1 MNSQNIVKINITEH
15 YGKNIKNSVRDSF
28 KLNLKNHDTQ
38 QSDEIKNIQF
48 SIFSA
53 DEIIK
58 HSVALINESKLSGE
72 GSIYDS
78 RMGVIQ
84 NYNKCVTCKGTNKEC
99 PGHFGHIELTYPILH
114 PLFMNQI
121 LLYLN
126 LFCSNCNKLCCTEED
141 YNKTLLGKYKN
152 YTRTQKLSEFIQTTL
167 KKCSHC
173 NHKGYFYIHDEN
185 NIFNENGE
193 KITTRQIKSIFDNI
207 SIKEMK
213 MIGCSQ
219 KIHPSN
225 LILSVLPVLPLC
237 ARPFV
242 ETPNGICDD
251 DLTNKYVEIIK
262 INNKLKLKQ
271 DKIQNELKNS
281 KNIES
286 NINTP
291 ETNRESS
298 TESFNIEEQVQSE
311 VNTNSLEKKGKKNR
325 SYDTDKEFMES
336 LKHLEFHIK
345 TLMDNSKG
353 KARQI
358 NGRPIKCFRE
368 RLNGKNGLFRNNL
381 SGKRVD
387 FSARTVIGPDVT
399 LRANEIAI
407 PVCFSKKL
415 TFPERVCSFNFDYLD
430 NLIKE
435 NKVNYVIRDNGSK
448 IYDINIF
455 KKPKILFL
463 KKGFV
468 LQKGDIIIRN
478 NKKIDPEKFKQI
490 KGVDIQLE
498 NTDCIVRNGKLLKN
512 IKITDENIPL
522 NLNNDDRILRNG
534 SVLNPN
540 DDEFIFKE
548 TDMLIRYIDGKKEYL
563 PIVISPERHFQLK
576 DGDIVERHLKNGD
589 LVLFGRQPTLH
600 KGSMI
605 ARNVKI
611 INENTNVNNG
621 QPIKTIR
628 MNLAATKTYNADF
641 DGDEMNIYVPQS
653 YQTVCELE
661 HLSSTEALL
670 KSGQSSRLLLCI
682 CQDALLGGYL
692 ATRGEYKLERLCD
705 SDVNGKKVFHD
716 KVSIDIDVFNDCLMK
731 IQDWDMSYISNKF
744 EHIKKVLKWKN
755 IDGDFYNGHNLIS
768 MLFPDD
774 FEYTFAPNNV
784 KITNGVLISGFLN
797 KQNLSDSHASIVH
810 KLDKEYGAKVAVDFV
825 SYFQFLM
832 NHFLIERGFSIGL
845 QDCILNNSNSFS
857 NESKIKS
864 EMIKYFIEAQ
874 GIINTETDQIM
885 REQRINNCLNNATS
899 VGQKISKES
908 LDFDNSLN
916 CMVLSGS
923 KGSYVNIA
931 QITGIIGQQN
941 VDGKRIPKNFGNRT
955 LPHYFSNDENYL
967 KTNIDPPLE
976 NKLLEQLFE
985 SRGFVTTSYI
995 KGLNPKQL
1003 FFHAAGGR
1011 EGVIDTAIKTAKSG
1025 YIQRKLVKKME
1036 DLKISYSGYVTN
1048 AKDNIIQFNY
1058 GDNFDPSTSVKCSN
1072 GKTSFINLQ
1081 NICKKLNEK
1090 YEFQN
1095 TK

>member
-1 MNSQNIVKINITEH
+1 MS
-15 YGKNIKNSVRDSF
+15 
-28 KLNLKNHDTQ
+28 
-38 QSDEIKNIQF
+38 
-48 SIFSA
+48 
-53 DEIIK
+53 
-58 HSVALINESKLSGE
+58 
-72 GSIYDS
+72 
-78 RMGVIQ
+78 
-84 NYNKCVTCKGTNKEC
+84 
-99 PGHFGHIELTYPILH
+99 
-114 PLFMNQI
+114 QI

-126 LFCSNCNKLCCTEED
+126 LFCSNCNKLCFTEED
-141 YNKTLLGKYKN
+141 YNKTLLRKYKN
-152 YTRTQKLSEFIQTTL
+152 YTRTQKLTEYIQTTL

-185 NIFNENGE
+185 NIFNENE
-193 KITTRQIKSIFDNI
+193 DKITTKQIKSIFDNI

-271 DKIQNELKNS
+271 DKIINELKQT
-281 KNIES
+281 KITED
-286 NINTP
+286 INY
-291 ETNRESS
+291 
-298 TESFNIEEQVQSE
+298 
-311 VNTNSLEKKGKKNR
+311 
-325 SYDTDKEFMES
+325 SYDTDKEFMET
-336 LKHLEFHIK
+336 LKHLEFHVK

-407 PVCFSKKL
+407 PVSFSKKL

-435 NKVNYVIRDNGSK
+435 NKVNYVIRDNGTK

-455 KKPKILFL
+455 KKPKVLFL
-463 KKGFV
+463 KKGFI

-490 KGVDIQLE
+490 KGIDIQLE

-512 IKITDENIPL
+512 IKITDENVPL
-522 NLNNDDRILRNG
+522 NINIDDRILRNG

-540 DDEFIFKE
+540 DDDFIFKE
-548 TDMLIRYIDGKKEYL
+548 TDMLIRSIDEKKEYFQ
-563 PIVISPERHFQLK
+563 IVISPERHFQLK
-576 DGDIVERHLKNGD
+576 DGDIVERHLKDGD

-605 ARNVKI
+605 ARNIKI
-611 INENTNVNNG
+611 INENTNVNNA

-653 YQTVCELE
+653 YQTVCELQ

-682 CQDALLGGYL
+682 CQDALLAGYL
-692 ATRGEYKLERLCD
+692 ATRGEYKII
-705 SDVNGKKVFHD
+705 NGKKVFHD
-716 KVSIDIDVFNDCLMK
+716 KVSIDIDTFNDCLMK
-731 IQDWDMSYISNKF
+731 IPDWDMNYISNKF
-744 EHIKKVLKWKN
+744 QHIKRVLKWKN
-755 IDGDFYNGHNLIS
+755 VNEHDFYNGHTLIS
-768 MLFPDD
+768 MLFPND
-774 FEYTFAPNNV
+774 FEYTFSPNNV

-797 KQNLSDSHASIVH
+797 KQNLSDSHSSIVH

-825 SYFQFLM
+825 SYFQFLL
-832 NHFLIERGFSIGL
+832 NHFLVERGFSIGL
-845 QDCILNNSNSFS
+845 QDCILNNSNCLS

-874 GIINTETDQIM
+874 GIISTETDEIL

-955 LPHYFSNDENYL
+955 LPHYYSNDENYL
-967 KTNIDPPLE
+967 KTNIDSSLE

-1081 NICKKLNEK
+1081 NITKKLNEK

-1095 TK
+1095 NK

>member
-1 MNSQNIVKINITEH
+1 MNSLSIVKINIQEH
-15 YGKNIKNSVRDSF
+15 YGKKINNKSVEISGKNSDNVY

-48 SIFSA
+48 EIFSS
-53 DEIIK
+53 DEILK

-114 PLFMNQI
+114 PLFTNQI

-126 LFCSNCNKLCCTEED
+126 LFCSNCNKLCCNKEEYD
-141 YNKTLLGKYKN
+141 KTLLSKYKN
-152 YTRTQKLSEFIQTTL
+152 YTRTQKLSEYIKNTL
-167 KKCSHC
+167 KKCSYC
-173 NHKGYFYIHDEN
+173 GHKGYYYIHDEN
-185 NIFNENGE
+185 NIYNEKEE
-193 KITTRQIKSIFDNI
+193 KISTRQIKYIFDNI
-207 SIKEMK
+207 SNKDMK
-213 MIGCSQ
+213 MIGCCQ

-225 LILSVLPVLPLC
+225 LIISVLPVLPLC

-271 DKIQNELKNS
+271 DKINIELK
-281 KNIES
+281 
-286 NINTP
+286 
-291 ETNRESS
+291 
-298 TESFNIEEQVQSE
+298 Q
-311 VNTNSLEKKGKKNR
+311 NSLNS
-325 SYDTDKEFMES
+325 SYDTEKEFMES

-387 FSARTVIGPDVT
+387 FSARTVIGPDIT
-399 LRANEIAI
+399 LKANEIAI
-407 PVCFSKKL
+407 PTCFSKKL

-430 NLIKE
+430 NLIQQ

-448 IYDINIF
+448 IYDINIY
-455 KKPKILFL
+455 KKPKIFYI
-463 KKGFV
+463 KKGFF
-468 LQKGDIIIRN
+468 LQKGDIVIRN
-478 NKKIDPEKFKQI
+478 NKKIDPEKYKQI
-490 KGVDIQLE
+490 KGLDVQLE
-498 NTDCIVRNGKLLKN
+498 NTDSVVRNGKLLKN
-512 IKITDENIPL
+512 IKIDDENIPL
-522 NLNNDDRILRNG
+522 NLYNEDRILRNG
-534 SVLNPN
+534 IILNPN
-540 DDEFIFKE
+540 DDDFIYN
-548 TDMLIRYIDGKKEYL
+548 DNDILIRIIDGKKEYL
-563 PIVISPERHFQLK
+563 PIVISPERYFQLK
-576 DGDIVERHLKNGD
+576 EGDIVERHLKDGD

-611 INENTNVNNG
+611 INENTNVNNR
-621 QPIKTIR
+621 QPVKTIR

-692 ATRGEYKLERLCD
+692 ITRGEYKV
-705 SDVNGKKVFHD
+705 VNGKNVYSD

-731 IQDWDMSYISNKF
+731 INDWDMDYITNKF
-744 EHIKKVLKWKN
+744 KHIKMVLKWKN
-755 IDGDFYNGHNLIS
+755 INDDIYNGHCLIS

-774 FEYTFAPNNV
+774 FEYTFTPNNI
-784 KITNGVLISGFLN
+784 KISNGVMISGFLN
-797 KQNLSDSHASIVH
+797 KQNLSDGHASIVH
-810 KLDKEYGAKVAVDFV
+810 KLDKEYGAKIAVDFV
-825 SYFQFLM
+825 SNFQFLM

-845 QDCILNNSNSFS
+845 QDCIFTDSNA
-857 NESKIKS
+857 NDKIKK
-864 EMIKYFIEAQ
+864 EMIKFFIEAQ
-874 GIINTETDQIM
+874 GIINTETDEFM
-885 REQRINNCLNNATS
+885 REQKINNCLNNATS

-908 LDFDNSLN
+908 LNFDNSLN

-941 VDGKRIPKNFGNRT
+941 VDGKRISKNFGNRT
-955 LPHYFSNDENYL
+955 LPHYYSDDDKYL
-967 KTNIDPPLE
+967 KNDIESFGQKFDDNNIE
-976 NKLLEQLFE
+976 MKMLEQLFE
-985 SRGFVTTSYI
+985 SRGFVTSSYI

-1036 DLKISYSGYVTN
+1036 DLKISYSGYITN

-1058 GDNFDPSTSVKCSN
+1058 GDNLDPSTSVKCSN
-1072 GKTSFINLQ
+1072 GKTSFINIQ
-1081 NICKKLNEK
+1081 NLSKKLNEK
-1090 YEFQN
+1090 YEFSN
-1095 TK
+1095 NL

>member
-1 MNSQNIVKINITEH
+1 MNNSNIVKLNIKEH
-15 YGKNIKNSVRDSF
+15 YGKNIKNTVKKLDKEIEDDFF
-28 KLNLKNHDTQ
+28 KISLKNQDTQ
-38 QSDEIKNIQF
+38 QSDEINNIQF
-48 SIFSA
+48 SIFSSE
-53 DEIIK
+53 EILKYSI
-58 HSVALINESKLSGE
+58 ALINESKLSGE
-72 GSIYDS
+72 GSIYDA

-99 PGHFGHIELTYPILH
+99 PGHFGHIELTYPVLH
-114 PLFMNQI
+114 PLFLNQI
-121 LLYLN
+121 IVYLN
-126 LFCSNCNKLCCTEED
+126 LFCSQCYKLCINDVE
-141 YNKTLLGKYKN
+141 YNKTILYKYKN
-152 YTRTQKLSEFIQTTL
+152 YTRTQKLSEYIQTTL
-167 KKCSHC
+167 KKCCYC

-185 NIFNENGE
+185 NIFNENEE
-193 KITTRQIKSIFDNI
+193 KITSKQIKNIFDNLTC
-207 SIKEMK
+207 KDMK
-213 MIGCSQ
+213 YIGCNQ

-225 LILSVLPVLPLC
+225 LILTVLPVLPLC

-262 INNKLKLKQ
+262 VNNKLKLKQ
-271 DKIQNELKNS
+271 DKIMNDLKLKDKPS
-281 KNIES
+281 CTYE
-286 NINTP
+286 
-291 ETNRESS
+291 
-298 TESFNIEEQVQSE
+298 
-311 VNTNSLEKKGKKNR
+311 
-325 SYDTDKEFMES
+325 TDKEFIDS

-387 FSARTVIGPDVT
+387 FSARTVIGPDST
-399 LRANEIAI
+399 LKANEIAI
-407 PVCFSKKL
+407 PVSFSTKL
-415 TFPERVCSFNFDYLD
+415 TFPERVCTYNYNYLD
-430 NLIKE
+430 SLIRE
-435 NKVNYVIRDNGSK
+435 NKVNYVLRDNSTK
-448 IYDINIF
+448 IYDIKIYKKSKIF
-455 KKPKILFL
+455 YI
-463 KKGFV
+463 KKGFI
-468 LQKGDIIIRN
+468 LQKGDIILRN
-478 NKKIDPEKFKQI
+478 NKKIDPEKYKLV
-490 KGVDIQLE
+490 KGIDIVLE
-498 NTDCIVRNGKLLKN
+498 NTDNIVRNGKLLKN
-512 IKITDENIPL
+512 IKTTDENVIL
-522 NLNNDDRILRNG
+522 NFQNDDRILRNG
-534 SVLNPN
+534 SILNPN
-540 DDEFIFKE
+540 NDDF
-548 TDMLIRYIDGKKEYL
+548 DCLHGDQLIRIFDNKKEYY

-576 DGDIVERHLKNGD
+576 EGDIVERHLKDGD

-605 ARNVKI
+605 ARNIKI
-611 INENTNVNNG
+611 INENTNVNNS

-653 YQTVCELE
+653 YQTKCELE

-692 ATRGEYKLERLCD
+692 ATRGEYRNI
-705 SDVNGKKVFHD
+705 NGKKIFYNT
-716 KVSIDIDVFNDCLMK
+716 VSIDKDTFNDSLMK
-731 IQDWDMSYISNKF
+731 VQDWDMNYINNKF
-744 EHIKKVLKWKN
+744 KHIQKVINWNNKN
-755 IDGDFYNGHNLIS
+755 NKNNKNNNSNTLIDSDYNYFNNEFYNGHSLIS

-774 FEYTFAPNNV
+774 FEYYYPPNNV
-784 KITNGVLISGFLN
+784 KITNGVLVSGVLN
-797 KQNLSDSHASIVH
+797 KQNLSDSLSSIVH
-810 KLDKEYGAKVAVDFV
+810 KLDKEYGAKIAVDFV
-825 SYFQFLM
+825 SNFQFVI
-832 NHFLIERGFSIGL
+832 NHFLLERGFTIGL
-845 QDCILNNSNSFS
+845 QDCIINNSKNY
-857 NESKIKS
+857 EQQIKS

-874 GIINTETDQIM
+874 SILNTETDEYM
-885 REQRINNCLNNATS
+885 KEQKINNCLNNATS

-923 KGSYVNIA
+923 KGSYVNIS

-955 LPHYFSNDENYL
+955 LPHYFSDDEKYI
-967 KTNIDPPLE
+967 KQTSDPLFE
-976 NKLLEQLFE
+976 MKSLEQLFE
-985 SRGFVTTSYI
+985 SRGFVTSSYI

-1036 DLKISYSGYVTN
+1036 DLKVSYSGYVTN
-1048 AKDNIIQFNY
+1048 AKENIIQFNY
-1058 GDNFDPSTSVKCSN
+1058 GDNFDPSTSVKTPQ
-1072 GKTSFINLQ
+1072 GKMSFMNIN

-1090 YEFQN
+1090 YEFEN
-1095 TK
+1095 NK

>member
-1 MNSQNIVKINITEH
+1 MNSNTILKLNVKENYDDNIINNKNDDEDVCKLSL
-15 YGKNIKNSVRDSF
+15 KNI
-28 KLNLKNHDTQ
+28 DTQ

-48 SIFSA
+48 GVFSS

-58 HSVALINESKLSGE
+58 YSVALINESKLSGE

-114 PLFMNQI
+114 PLFQNQI
-121 LLYLN
+121 ILYLN
-126 LFCSNCNKLCCTEED
+126 LFCSNCNKLCITDDE
-141 YNKTLLGKYKN
+141 YKKTLLHKYKN
-152 YTRTQKLSEFIQTTL
+152 YTRTQKLSEYIQNTL

-173 NHKGYFYIHDEN
+173 NHKGYYYIHDEN
-185 NIFNENGE
+185 NIFNENGN
-193 KITTRQIKSIFDNI
+193 KITTKQIKEIFDNI
-207 SIKEMK
+207 STKEMK
-213 MIGCSQ
+213 YIGCTQ

-225 LILSVLPVLPLC
+225 LILTVLPVLPLC

-271 DKIQNELKNS
+271 DKIINELNKGSIQTNN
-281 KNIES
+281 KK
-286 NINTP
+286 
-291 ETNRESS
+291 ETN
-298 TESFNIEEQVQSE
+298 
-311 VNTNSLEKKGKKNR
+311 
-325 SYDTDKEFMES
+325 YDTDKDFLDS

-387 FSARTVIGPDVT
+387 FSARTVIGPDIT
-399 LRANEIAI
+399 LKANEIAI
-407 PVCFSKKL
+407 PVSFSKKL

-435 NKVNYVIRDNGSK
+435 DKVNYVIRDNGTK
-448 IYDINIF
+448 IFDIKIL
-455 KKPKILFL
+455 KKPKIFYL
-463 KKGFV
+463 KKCFT

-478 NKKIDPEKFKQI
+478 NKKIDPEKYKSI
-490 KGVDIQLE
+490 KGIDIILE
-498 NTDCIVRNGKLLKN
+498 DSDSIVRNGKLLKN
-512 IKITDENIPL
+512 IKTTDENIIL
-522 NLNNDDRILRNG
+522 NVTNDDRILRNG

-540 DDEFIFKE
+540 DDDFIFQENDK
-548 TDMLIRYIDGKKEYL
+548 LIRIIDGKKEYF
-563 PIVISPERHFQLK
+563 PIIILIKKQFELK
-576 DGDIVERHLKNGD
+576 DGDIVERHLKDGD

-605 ARNVKI
+605 ARHVKI
-611 INENTNVNNG
+611 IDENTSVNSF

-653 YQTVCELE
+653 YQTKCELE

-692 ATRGEYKLERLCD
+692 ATRGEYRTI
-705 SDVNGKKVFHD
+705 NGKKTFFD
-716 KVSIDIDVFNDCLMK
+716 KVSIDVDTFNDSLMK
-731 IQDWDMSYISNKF
+731 VDSWDMDFITNKIN
-744 EHIKKVLKWKN
+744 HIKKVLRWKN
-755 IDGDFYNGHNLIS
+755 IDDDIYNGHCLIS
-768 MLFPDD
+768 MLFPND
-774 FEYTFAPNNV
+774 FEYSFAPNNI

-810 KLDKEYGAKVAVDFV
+810 KLDKEYGSKIAVDFV
-825 SYFQFLM
+825 SYFQFLI

-845 QDCILNNSNSFS
+845 QDCILNDNSLSITIKDNSE
-857 NESKIKS
+857 NKIKS
-864 EMIKYFIEAQ
+864 EMIKYFTEAQ
-874 GIINTETDQIM
+874 GIINTETDEIM
-885 REQRINNCLNNATS
+885 REQKINNCLNNATS
-899 VGQKISKES
+899 VGQKISKET
-908 LDFDNSLN
+908 LKFDNSLN

-955 LPHYFSNDENYL
+955 LPHYFSDDEKYLNLNLVKNND
-967 KTNIDPPLE
+967 KSDTSLE
-976 NKLLEQLFE
+976 IKMLEQLFE
-985 SRGFVTTSYI
+985 SRGFVTSSYI

-1036 DLKISYSGYVTN
+1036 DLKVSYSGYITN
-1048 AKDNIIQFNY
+1048 AKDSIIQFNY

-1072 GKTSFINLQ
+1072 GKMSFINLK
-1081 NICKKLNEK
+1081 NISQKLNEK
-1090 YEFQN
+1090 YEFSKN
-1095 TK
+1095 N

>member
-1 MNSQNIVKINITEH
+1 MFFNYSNTIKYNVVEH
-15 YGKNIKNSVRDSF
+15 YDNKNFKNKISIKNQ
-28 KLNLKNHDTQ
+28 DTL

-48 SIFSA
+48 GLLSA
-53 DEIIK
+53 EEIINY
-58 HSVALINESKLSGE
+58 SVALINESKLSGE

-84 NYNKCVTCKGTNKEC
+84 NYNKCVTCKGTNQEC

-114 PLFMNQI
+114 PLFINQI
-121 LLYLN
+121 ILYLN
-126 LFCSNCNKLCCTEED
+126 LFCSKCNKLCITETEYD
-141 YNKTLLGKYKN
+141 KTILSKYKQ
-152 YTRTQKLSEFIQTTL
+152 YTRSQKLSEYIQNTL
-167 KKCSHC
+167 KKCLHC
-173 NHKGYFYIHDEN
+173 NHKGYYYIHDEN
-185 NIFNENGE
+185 NIYNENE
-193 KITTRQIKSIFDNI
+193 KKITTKQIKHIFDNI
-207 SIKEMK
+207 TNKEMK
-213 MIGCSQ
+213 MIGCTQ

-225 LILSVLPVLPLC
+225 LILTVLPVLPLC

-271 DKIQNELKNS
+271 EKIINELKNDITYDID
-281 KNIES
+281 KDFL
-286 NINTP
+286 
-291 ETNRESS
+291 ET
-298 TESFNIEEQVQSE
+298 
-311 VNTNSLEKKGKKNR
+311 
-325 SYDTDKEFMES
+325 
-336 LKHLEFHIK
+336 LKHLEFHVK

-387 FSARTVIGPDVT
+387 FSARTVIGPDTT
-399 LRANEIAI
+399 LKANEIAI
-407 PVCFSKKL
+407 PVSFSKKL
-415 TFPERVCSFNFDYLD
+415 TFPERVCSFNFSYLN
-430 NLIKE
+430 NLIYE
-435 NKVNYVIRDNGSK
+435 NKVNYVIRDNGTK

-455 KKPKILFL
+455 KKPKIFYV
-463 KKGFV
+463 KNGFT
-468 LQKGDIIIRN
+468 LEKGDIILRN
-478 NKKIDPEKFKQI
+478 NKKIFPEKYKQI

-498 NTDCIVRNGKLLKN
+498 NTDCIVRNDKLIKN
-512 IKITDENIPL
+512 IKITDENILL
-522 NLNNDDRILRNG
+522 NVNVDDRILRNW
-534 SVLNPN
+534 SILNPN
-540 DDEFIFKE
+540 DDYFTFKE
-548 TDMLIRYIDGKKEYL
+548 NDKLIKTVNGKKEYY
-563 PIVISPERHFQLK
+563 PIIISPERIFQLK
-576 DGDIVERHLKNGD
+576 EGDIVERHLKDGD

-611 INENTNVNNG
+611 INENTNVNNS

-653 YQTVCELE
+653 YQTVCELQ

-670 KSGQSSRLLLCI
+670 KSGQYSRLLLCI

-692 ATRGEYKLERLCD
+692 ATRGEYKFI
-705 SDVNGKKVFHD
+705 NGKKVLHD
-716 KVSIDIDVFNDCLMK
+716 KVSIDVDTFNDCLMK
-731 IQDWDMSYISNKF
+731 INDWDMDYITNKF
-744 EHIKKVLKWKN
+744 QHIKKVLKWKN
-755 IDGDFYNGHNLIS
+755 MDDNIYNGHCLIS

-774 FEYTFAPNNV
+774 FEYTFTPNNI
-784 KITNGVLISGFLN
+784 KITNGVMISGFLN
-797 KQNLSDSHASIVH
+797 KQNLSDSHSSIVH

-845 QDCILNNSNSFS
+845 QDCILTDISAD
-857 NESKIKS
+857 SKIKN
-864 EMIKYFIEAQ
+864 ELVKYFIEAQ
-874 GIINTETDQIM
+874 SIINTETDEYM
-885 REQRINNCLNNATS
+885 KEQKINNCLNNATS

-941 VDGKRIPKNFGNRT
+941 VDGKRIPKNFGQRT
-955 LPHYFSNDENYL
+955 LPHYYSDDEKYLSLNDNPSIEM
-967 KTNIDPPLE
+967 
-976 NKLLEQLFE
+976 KLLEQLFE
-985 SRGFVTTSYI
+985 SRGFVTSSYI

-1036 DLKISYSGYVTN
+1036 DLKVSYAGYVTN
-1048 AKDNIIQFNY
+1048 AKDNIVQFNY

-1072 GKTSFINLQ
+1072 GKLSFINIQ
-1081 NICKKLNEK
+1081 NMCKKLNEK
-1090 YEFQN
+1090 YEFN
-1095 TK
+1095 INK

>member
-15 YGKNIKNSVRDSF
+15 YGKNIKNHVRETIISSCNENSF

-48 SIFSA
+48 GIFSA
-53 DEIIK
+53 DEITK

-99 PGHFGHIELTYPILH
+99 PGHFGHIELTYPVLH
-114 PLFMNQI
+114 PLFMSQI

-126 LFCSNCNKLCCTEED
+126 LFCSNCNKLCCNEED
-141 YNKTLLGKYKN
+141 YNKTLLRKYKN
-152 YTRTQKLSEFIQTTL
+152 YTRTQKLSEYIQTTL

-219 KIHPSN
+219 KINPSN
-225 LILSVLPVLPLC
+225 LILCVLPVLPLC

-271 DKIQNELKNS
+271 DKIQNELKQNS
-281 KNIES
+281 KTINDLQLDQKNI
-286 NINTP
+286 
-291 ETNRESS
+291 
-298 TESFNIEEQVQSE
+298 
-311 VNTNSLEKKGKKNR
+311 NR
-325 SYDTDKEFMES
+325 SYDNDKEFMES

-407 PVCFSKKL
+407 PVSFSKKL
-415 TFPERVCSFNFDYLD
+415 TFPERVCSFNFECLD

-463 KKGFV
+463 KKGFI

-512 IKITDENIPL
+512 IKITDENVPL
-522 NLNNDDRILRNG
+522 CITNDDRILRNG

-540 DDEFIFKE
+540 DDNFVFKE
-548 TDMLIRYIDGKKEYL
+548 NDMLIRSNDGKKEYF
-563 PIVISPERHFQLK
+563 PIIISPERHFQLK
-576 DGDIVERHLKNGD
+576 DGDIVERHLKDGD

-653 YQTVCELE
+653 YQTVCELK

-682 CQDALLGGYL
+682 CQDALLAGYL
-692 ATRGEYKLERLCD
+692 VTRGEYKFI
-705 SDVNGKKVFHD
+705 NGKKVFHD
-716 KVSIDIDVFNDCLMK
+716 KVSIDIDTFNDCLMK
-731 IQDWDMSYISNKF
+731 IQDWDMNYIYNKF

-755 IDGDFYNGHNLIS
+755 VNDNDFYNGHTLIS

-774 FEYTFAPNNV
+774 FEYTFTPNNV

-797 KQNLSDSHASIVH
+797 KQNLSDSHSSIVH

-845 QDCILNNSNSFS
+845 QDCILNNSNSLS
-857 NESKIKS
+857 NECKIKS

-874 GIINTETDQIM
+874 SIISSETDENM

-955 LPHYFSNDENYL
+955 LPHYYSNDENYL
-967 KTNIDPPLE
+967 KTNIDPSLE

-1048 AKDNIIQFNY
+1048 AKDNIVQFNY

-1081 NICKKLNEK
+1081 NITKKLNEK

-1095 TK
+1095 NK

>member
-1 MNSQNIVKINITEH
+1 MNSLSIVKINIQEN
-15 YGKNIKNSVRDSF
+15 YGKKIINKNTKNNNIKNIKNDIETF

-48 SIFSA
+48 GIFSS
-53 DEIIK
+53 DEILK

-72 GSIYDS
+72 GSIYDA

-99 PGHFGHIELTYPILH
+99 PGHFGHIELTYPVLH

-126 LFCSNCNKLCCTEED
+126 LFCSNCNKLCCNEEEYD
-141 YNKTLLGKYKN
+141 LTLLSKYKN
-152 YTRTQKLSEFIQTTL
+152 YTRTQKLSEYIQNTL

-173 NHKGYFYIHDEN
+173 SHKGYYYIHDEN
-185 NIFNENGE
+185 NIYNEKEE
-193 KITTRQIKSIFDNI
+193 KITTKQIKFIFDNI
-207 SIKEMK
+207 SNKNMK
-213 MIGCSQ
+213 MIGCCQ

-271 DKIQNELKNS
+271 DKIINDLKQ
-281 KNIES
+281 KTS
-286 NINTP
+286 NCY
-291 ETNRESS
+291 
-298 TESFNIEEQVQSE
+298 TENFDSEE
-311 VNTNSLEKKGKKNR
+311 
-325 SYDTDKEFMES
+325 DFMES

-399 LRANEIAI
+399 LKANEIAI
-407 PVCFSKKL
+407 PVSFSKKL
-415 TFPERVCSFNFDYLD
+415 TFPERVCSFNFQYLD
-430 NLIKE
+430 DLIQQ

-448 IYDINIF
+448 IYDINIY
-455 KKPKILFL
+455 KKPKIFFM
-463 KKGFV
+463 KKGFI
-468 LQKGDIIIRN
+468 LEKGDIIIRN
-478 NKKIDPEKFKQI
+478 NKKIDPEKYKQI
-490 KGVDIQLE
+490 KGVDVQLE
-498 NTDCIVRNGKLLKN
+498 NTDSIVRNGKLLKN
-512 IKITDENIPL
+512 IKNIDENIPL
-522 NLNNDDRILRNG
+522 NLNNNDRILRNG
-534 SVLNPN
+534 IILNPN
-540 DDEFIFKE
+540 FDDFIFQNK
-548 TDMLIRYIDGKKEYL
+548 DMLIRTIDEKKEYL
-563 PIVISPERHFQLK
+563 PIIISPERYFQLK
-576 DGDIVERHLKNGD
+576 EGDIVERHLKDGD

-682 CQDALLGGYL
+682 CQDALLAGYL
-692 ATRGEYKLERLCD
+692 ATRGEYRFI
-705 SDVNGKKVFHD
+705 NGKKIFFD
-716 KVSIDIDVFNDCLMK
+716 RVSIDIDVFNDCLMK
-731 IQDWDMSYISNKF
+731 INDWDMEFITNKF
-744 EHIKKVLKWKN
+744 IHIKSVLKWKN
-755 IDGDFYNGHNLIS
+755 IDDNIYNGHCLIS
-768 MLFPDD
+768 MLLPND
-774 FEYTFAPNNV
+774 FEYTFTPNNI
-784 KITNGVLISGFLN
+784 KITNGVMISGFLN
-797 KQNLSDSHASIVH
+797 KQNLSDSHTSIVH
-810 KLDKEYGAKVAVDFV
+810 KLDKEYGAKLAVEFV
-825 SYFQFLM
+825 SNFQFIM
-832 NHFLIERGFSIGL
+832 NHFLIEKGFSIGL
-845 QDCILNNSNSFS
+845 QDCRFTNINAND
-857 NESKIKS
+857 KIKS

-874 GIINTETDQIM
+874 SIINTETDEYM
-885 REQRINNCLNNATS
+885 REQKINNCLNNATS

-908 LDFDNSLN
+908 LHFNNSLN

-941 VDGKRIPKNFGNRT
+941 VDGKRISKNFGNRT
-955 LPHYFSNDENYL
+955 LPHYFSDDDKYL
-967 KTNIDPPLE
+967 KNDSLDSSIE
-976 NKLLEQLFE
+976 MKLLEQLFE
-985 SRGFVTTSYI
+985 SRGFVTSSYI

-1036 DLKISYSGYVTN
+1036 DLKISYSGYITN

-1058 GDNFDPSTSVKCSN
+1058 GDNFDPSTTVKCNN
-1072 GKTSFINLQ
+1072 GKISFINIQ
-1081 NICKKLNEK
+1081 NISKKLNEK
-1090 YEFQN
+1090 YEFEN
-1095 TK
+1095 NK

>member
-1 MNSQNIVKINITEH
+1 MNSQNIVKINIKEH
-15 YGKNIKNSVRDSF
+15 YGKNIKNTVRENEQVDNGHPSSASIIDENIDTSY

-48 SIFSA
+48 GVFSS

-99 PGHFGHIELTYPILH
+99 PGHFGHIELIYPILH

-126 LFCSNCNKLCCTEED
+126 LFCSNCNKLCCNEEEYD
-141 YNKTLLGKYKN
+141 KTLLGKYKN
-152 YTRTQKLSEFIQTTL
+152 YTRTQKLSEFIQNTL
-167 KKCSHC
+167 KKCTHC

-185 NIFNENGE
+185 NIFNENSE
-193 KITTRQIKSIFDNI
+193 KITTRQIKNLFDNI
-207 SIKEMK
+207 TTKEMK
-213 MIGCSQ
+213 IIGCTQ

-271 DKIQNELKNS
+271 DKIINELKQKD
-281 KNIES
+281 KNY
-286 NINTP
+286 NLFDN
-291 ETNRESS
+291 
-298 TESFNIEEQVQSE
+298 
-311 VNTNSLEKKGKKNR
+311 
-325 SYDTDKEFMES
+325 DKEFMET

-387 FSARTVIGPDVT
+387 FSARTVIGPDIT

-407 PVCFSKKL
+407 PVSFSKKL
-415 TFPERVCSFNFDYLD
+415 TFPERVCSYNFNYLD
-430 NLIKE
+430 NLILE

-448 IYDINIF
+448 IYDINIY
-455 KKPKILFL
+455 KKPKIFYL

-490 KGVDIQLE
+490 KGFDIQLE
-498 NTDCIVRNGKLLKN
+498 DTDCIVRNSKLLKN
-512 IKITDENIPL
+512 IKISDENVPL
-522 NLNNDDRILRNG
+522 ILNIDDRILRNG

-540 DDEFIFKE
+540 DDEFDFNE
-548 TDMLIRYIDGKKEYL
+548 SDMLIRIIDGKKEYL

-576 DGDIVERHLKNGD
+576 EGDIVERHLKDGD

-682 CQDALLGGYL
+682 CQDALLSGYL
-692 ATRGEYKLERLCD
+692 ATRGEYRYFD
-705 SDVNGKKVFHD
+705 GKKIFCD
-716 KVSIDIDVFNDCLMK
+716 KVSIDIDTFNDCLMK
-731 IQDWDMSYISNKF
+731 IQKWDMDYICHKF
-744 EHIKKVLKWKN
+744 NHIKKVLKWKN
-755 IDGDFYNGHNLIS
+755 INTDDFYNGHNLIS

-774 FEYTFAPNNV
+774 FEYTFTPNNV

-797 KQNLSDSHASIVH
+797 KQNLSDSHSSIVH

-845 QDCILNNSNSFS
+845 QDCILNNVDSN
-857 NESKIKS
+857 SKIKS

-874 GIINTETDQIM
+874 GIINTENDQHM
-885 REQRINNCLNNATS
+885 REQKINNCLNNATS

-941 VDGKRIPKNFGNRT
+941 VDGKRISKNFGNRT
-955 LPHYFSNDENYL
+955 LPHYYSDDEKYL
-967 KTNIDPPLE
+967 KSNIDPYLE
-976 NKLLEQLFE
+976 MKLLEQLFE

-1058 GDNFDPSTSVKCSN
+1058 GDNFDPSTSVKCNN
-1072 GKTSFINLQ
+1072 GKISFINLQ
-1081 NICKKLNEK
+1081 NISKKLNEK
-1090 YEFQN
+1090 YEFEN
-1095 TK
+1095 NK

>member
-1 MNSQNIVKINITEH
+1 MNSLSIVKLNVQEH
-15 YGKNIKNSVRDSF
+15 YGKKINNKCVDEGY

-48 SIFSA
+48 GIFSS
-53 DEIIK
+53 DEILK

-72 GSIYDS
+72 GSIYDA

-114 PLFMNQI
+114 PLFINQI

-126 LFCSNCNKLCCTEED
+126 LFCTNCNKLCCKEED
-141 YNKTLLGKYKN
+141 YDKTLLSKYKN
-152 YTRTQKLSEFIQTTL
+152 YTRTQKLSEYIQNTL

-173 NHKGYFYIHDEN
+173 GHKGYYYSHDEN
-185 NIFNENGE
+185 NIYDEKEE
-193 KITTRQIKSIFDNI
+193 KITTMKIKYIFDNI
-207 SIKEMK
+207 SNKDMK
-213 MIGCSQ
+213 LIGCCQ

-225 LILSVLPVLPLC
+225 FIVSVLPVLPLC

-271 DKIQNELKNS
+271 DKIMNELK
-281 KNIES
+281 
-286 NINTP
+286 
-291 ETNRESS
+291 
-298 TESFNIEEQVQSE
+298 Q
-311 VNTNSLEKKGKKNR
+311 NSLNVL
-325 SYDTDKEFMES
+325 SYDTEKEFMES

-399 LRANEIAI
+399 LKANEIAI

-430 NLIKE
+430 NLIQQ

-448 IYDINIF
+448 IYDINIY
-455 KKPKILFL
+455 KKPKIFYT
-463 KKGFV
+463 KKGFI

-478 NKKIDPEKFKQI
+478 NKKIDPEKYKQI
-490 KGVDIQLE
+490 KGIDVQLE
-498 NTDCIVRNGKLLKN
+498 NTDSIVRNGKLLKN
-512 IKITDENIPL
+512 IKINDENIPL
-522 NLNNDDRILRNG
+522 NLSNDDRILRNG
-534 SVLNPN
+534 IVLNPN
-540 DDEFIFKE
+540 NDDFIYKN
-548 TDMLIRYIDGKKEYL
+548 DDVLIRLIDGKKEYL

-576 DGDIVERHLKNGD
+576 EGDIVERHLKNGD

-692 ATRGEYKLERLCD
+692 ATRGEYKN
-705 SDVNGKKVFHD
+705 VNGKNTYQD
-716 KVSIDIDVFNDCLMK
+716 KVSIDVDVFNDCLMK
-731 IQDWDMSYISNKF
+731 INDWDMDYITNKF
-744 EHIKKVLKWKN
+744 QHIKKVLKWKN
-755 IDGDFYNGHNLIS
+755 MNDDIYNGHCLIS

-774 FEYTFAPNNV
+774 FEYTFTSNNI

-797 KQNLSDSHASIVH
+797 KQNLSDGHTSIVH

-825 SYFQFLM
+825 SNFQFLM

-845 QDCILNNSNSFS
+845 QDCIFTDSNANN
-857 NESKIKS
+857 KIKS

-874 GIINTETDQIM
+874 GIINTETDEVM
-885 REQRINNCLNNATS
+885 REQKINNCLNNATS

-908 LDFDNSLN
+908 LHFDNSLN

-941 VDGKRIPKNFGNRT
+941 VDGKRISKNFGNRT
-955 LPHYFSNDENYL
+955 LPHYYSDDDKYL
-967 KTNIDPPLE
+967 KYNLHSQNLDNSNIE
-976 NKLLEQLFE
+976 MKMLEQLFE
-985 SRGFVTTSYI
+985 SRGFVTSSYI
-995 KGLNPKQL
+995 NGLNPKQL

-1036 DLKISYSGYVTN
+1036 DLKISYSGYITN

-1058 GDNFDPSTSVKCSN
+1058 GDNLDPSTSVKCSN

-1081 NICKKLNEK
+1081 NISKKLNEK
-1090 YEFQN
+1090 YEFEN
-1095 TK
+1095 NI

>member
-1 MNSQNIVKINITEH
+1 MNSLSIVKLSVKEH
-15 YGKNIKNSVRDSF
+15 YGNNVKNNIIENSH

-48 SIFSA
+48 GIFSS
-53 DEIIK
+53 DEILK

-72 GSIYDS
+72 GSIYDA

-126 LFCSNCNKLCCTEED
+126 LFCSNCNKLCCTEDD
-141 YNKTLLGKYKN
+141 YNKTLLSKYKN
-152 YTRTQKLSEFIQTTL
+152 YTRTQKLSEYIHNTL
-167 KKCSHC
+167 KKCSQC
-173 NHKGYFYIHDEN
+173 SHKGYYYLHDEN
-185 NIFNENGE
+185 NIFNENDD
-193 KITTRQIKSIFDNI
+193 KITTRQIKSLFDNI
-207 SIKEMK
+207 SNKDMK
-213 MIGCSQ
+213 MIGCCQ

-225 LILSVLPVLPLC
+225 LIVSVLPVLPLC

-271 DKIQNELKNS
+271 DKIINETKN
-281 KNIES
+281 N
-286 NINTP
+286 
-291 ETNRESS
+291 SS
-298 TESFNIEEQVQSE
+298 FDTE
-311 VNTNSLEKKGKKNR
+311 
-325 SYDTDKEFMES
+325 KEFMES

-387 FSARTVIGPDVT
+387 FSARTVIGPDIT
-399 LRANEIAI
+399 LKANEIAI
-407 PVCFSKKL
+407 PVSFSKKL

-430 NLIKE
+430 NLIQQ

-448 IYDINIF
+448 IYDINIY
-455 KKPKILFL
+455 KKPKIFYI
-463 KKGFV
+463 KKGFI
-468 LQKGDIIIRN
+468 LQKGDIVIRN
-478 NKKIDPEKFKQI
+478 NKKIDPEKYKQI
-490 KGVDIQLE
+490 KGIEVQLE
-498 NTDCIVRNGKLLKN
+498 NTDSIVRNGKLLKN
-512 IKITDENIPL
+512 IKINDENVPL
-522 NLNNDDRILRNG
+522 NIAHDDRILRNG
-534 SVLNPN
+534 IIINPN
-540 DDEFIFKE
+540 NDDFIFKE
-548 TDMLIRYIDGKKEYL
+548 NDVLVRFNDNQKEYY
-563 PIVISPERHFQLK
+563 PIIISSQRYFQLK
-576 DGDIVERHLKNGD
+576 EGDIVERHLKNGD

-611 INENTNVNNG
+611 IEENTNVNNT

-653 YQTVCELE
+653 YQTVCELDN
-661 HLSSTEALL
+661 LSSTEALL

-682 CQDALLGGYL
+682 CQDALLGGYI
-692 ATRGEYKLERLCD
+692 ATRGEYIIK
-705 SDVNGKKVFHD
+705 NNNKVYSD

-731 IQDWDMSYISNKF
+731 IEDWDIEYITNKLK
-744 EHIKKVLKWKN
+744 HIKNVLRWKN
-755 IDGDFYNGHNLIS
+755 LNDDIYNGHCLIS
-768 MLFPDD
+768 MLFPND
-774 FEYTFAPNNV
+774 FEYSFTPNNV

-797 KQNLSDSHASIVH
+797 KQNLSDGHASIVH
-810 KLDKEYGAKVAVDFV
+810 KLDKEYGAKIAVDFV
-825 SYFQFLM
+825 SNFQFIM

-845 QDCILNNSNSFS
+845 QDCLFNNTDAN
-857 NESKIKS
+857 NKIKS
-864 EMIKYFIEAQ
+864 EMVKYFIEAQ
-874 GIINTETDQIM
+874 GIINTETDENM
-885 REQRINNCLNNATS
+885 REQKINNCLNNATS

-908 LDFDNSLN
+908 LNFDNSLN

-941 VDGKRIPKNFGNRT
+941 VDGKRISKNFGNRT
-955 LPHYFSNDENYL
+955 LPHYYSDDNKYLRNDNESSERF
-967 KTNIDPPLE
+967 TNNFELE
-976 NKLLEQLFE
+976 MKMLEQLFE
-985 SRGFVTTSYI
+985 SRGFVTSSYI

-1036 DLKISYSGYVTN
+1036 DLKISYSGYITN

-1058 GDNFDPSTSVKCSN
+1058 GDNLDPSTSVKSSN
-1072 GKTSFINLQ
+1072 GKISFINIQ
-1081 NICKKLNEK
+1081 NISKKINEK
-1090 YEFQN
+1090 YEFEN
-1095 TK
+1095 NI

>member
-1 MNSQNIVKINITEH
+1 M
-15 YGKNIKNSVRDSF
+15 
-28 KLNLKNHDTQ
+28 
-38 QSDEIKNIQF
+38 
-48 SIFSA
+48 
-53 DEIIK
+53 
-58 HSVALINESKLSGE
+58 
-72 GSIYDS
+72 
-78 RMGVIQ
+78 
-84 NYNKCVTCKGTNKEC
+84 
-99 PGHFGHIELTYPILH
+99 
-114 PLFMNQI
+114 
-121 LLYLN
+121 
-126 LFCSNCNKLCCTEED
+126 
-141 YNKTLLGKYKN
+141 GKYKN
-152 YTRTQKLSEFIQTTL
+152 YTRTQKLSEYIQNTL
-167 KKCSHC
+167 KKCPHC

-185 NIFNENGE
+185 NIFDENGE
-193 KITTRQIKSIFDNI
+193 KITTKQIKNLFDNI
-207 SIKEMK
+207 TTKEMK
-213 MIGCSQ
+213 IIGCTQ

-271 DKIQNELKNS
+271 DKIINELKQKD
-281 KNIES
+281 KNY
-286 NINTP
+286 NL
-291 ETNRESS
+291 
-298 TESFNIEEQVQSE
+298 F
-311 VNTNSLEKKGKKNR
+311 
-325 SYDTDKEFMES
+325 DTDKEFMET

-387 FSARTVIGPDVT
+387 FSARTVIGPDTT
-399 LRANEIAI
+399 LKANEIAI
-407 PVCFSKKL
+407 PVSFSEKL
-415 TFPERVCSFNFDYLD
+415 TFPERVCSYNFNYLD
-430 NLIKE
+430 NLILE

-448 IYDINIF
+448 IYDINIY
-455 KKPKILFL
+455 KKPKIFYL

-468 LQKGDIIIRN
+468 FQKGDIIIRN

-490 KGVDIQLE
+490 KGIDIQLE
-498 NTDCIVRNGKLLKN
+498 NTDCIVRNSKLLKN
-512 IKITDENIPL
+512 IKISDENVPL
-522 NLNNDDRILRNG
+522 NINNDDRILRNG
-534 SVLNPN
+534 IVLNPN
-540 DDEFIFKE
+540 GDNFTFNQN
-548 TDMLIRYIDGKKEYL
+548 DMLIRIIDGKKEYL
-563 PIVISPERHFQLK
+563 PIIISPGRHFQLK
-576 DGDIVERHLKNGD
+576 EGDVVERHLKDGD

-682 CQDALLGGYL
+682 CQDALLAGYL
-692 ATRGEYKLERLCD
+692 ATIGEHRII
-705 SDVNGKKVFHD
+705 NGKKIFFD
-716 KVSIDIDVFNDCLMK
+716 RVSIDVDTFNDCLMK
-731 IQDWDMSYISNKF
+731 IKEWDMDYISHKF
-744 EHIKKVLKWKN
+744 NHIKKVLKWKN
-755 IDGDFYNGHNLIS
+755 INTDNFYNGHNLIS

-774 FEYTFAPNNV
+774 FEYTFTQNNI

-797 KQNLSDSHASIVH
+797 KQNLSDSHSSIVH

-845 QDCILNNSNSFS
+845 KDCLLNNRDSDY
-857 NESKIKS
+857 KIKS

-874 GIINTETDQIM
+874 SIINTETDEHM
-885 REQRINNCLNNATS
+885 REQKINNCLNNATS

-908 LDFDNSLN
+908 LEIDNSLN

-941 VDGKRIPKNFGNRT
+941 VDGKRISKNFGNRT
-955 LPHYFSNDENYL
+955 LPHYYSDDEKYL
-967 KTNIDPPLE
+967 KSNIDPYLE
-976 NKLLEQLFE
+976 MKLLEQLFE

-1058 GDNFDPSTSVKCSN
+1058 GDNFDPSTSVKCNN
-1072 GKTSFINLQ
+1072 GKISFINIQ
-1081 NICKKLNEK
+1081 NISKKLNEK
-1090 YEFQN
+1090 YEFKN
-1095 TK
+1095 NK

>member
-1 MNSQNIVKINITEH
+1 MNKIETIKLNIEEHFGNNFQNK
-15 YGKNIKNSVRDSF
+15 KNNLLNDTF
-28 KLNLKNHDTQ
+28 ELNLKNQDTEQ
-38 QSDEIKNIQF
+38 TDEIKNVQF
-48 SIFSA
+48 GIFSA
-53 DEIIK
+53 EEIIK
-58 HSVALINESKLSGE
+58 YSVALINESKLSGE
-72 GSIYDS
+72 GSIYDA

-114 PLFMNQI
+114 PLFTNQI
-121 LLYLN
+121 MLYLN
-126 LFCSNCNKLCCTEED
+126 LFCSNCYKLCINED
-141 YNKTLLGKYKN
+141 EYNKTLLHKYKN
-152 YTRTQKLSEFIQTTL
+152 YTRTQKLSEYIQTTL

-173 NHKGYFYIHDEN
+173 CHKGYFYVHDEN
-185 NIFNENGE
+185 NIFDENEQ
-193 KITTRQIKSIFDNI
+193 KITTKQIKNVFDNI
-207 SIKEMK
+207 TTKEMK

-219 KIHPSN
+219 KTHPSN

-262 INNKLKLKQ
+262 INNKLKVKQ
-271 DKIQNELKNS
+271 DKLINDLKQKNCELN
-281 KNIES
+281 
-286 NINTP
+286 
-291 ETNRESS
+291 
-298 TESFNIEEQVQSE
+298 F
-311 VNTNSLEKKGKKNR
+311 
-325 SYDTDKEFMES
+325 DTDKDFLET

-387 FSARTVIGPDVT
+387 FSARTVIGPDTT
-399 LRANEIAI
+399 LKANEIAI
-407 PVCFSKKL
+407 PVSFSEKL
-415 TFPERVCSFNFDYLD
+415 TFPERVCSYNLNYLD
-430 NLIKE
+430 NLLRE
-435 NKVNYVIRDNGSK
+435 NKVNYVIRDNGTK
-448 IYDINIF
+448 IYDIKIYKKSKIF
-455 KKPKILFL
+455 YK
-463 KKGFV
+463 KKGF
-468 LQKGDIIIRN
+468 QIQSGDIVIRN
-478 NKKIDPEKFKQI
+478 NKKIDPEKFKKI
-490 KGVDIQLE
+490 KGVDLILE
-498 NTDCIVRNGKLLKN
+498 ENDSIVRNGKLFKN
-512 IKITDENIPL
+512 IKTTDENVIL
-522 NLNNDDRILRNG
+522 NIMNDDRILRNG
-534 SVLNPN
+534 SILNPN
-540 DDEFIFKE
+540 DDDFIF
-548 TDMLIRYIDGKKEYL
+548 THGDQLIRIIDEKKEYF
-563 PIVISPERHFQLK
+563 PIIISPERHFQIK
-576 DGDIVERHLKNGD
+576 EGDIVERHLKDGD

-611 INENTNVNNG
+611 INENTNVNNN

-653 YQTVCELE
+653 YQTKCELE

-682 CQDALLGGYL
+682 CQDALLGGYII
-692 ATRGEYKLERLCD
+692 TRGEHRI
-705 SDVNGKKVFHD
+705 VNGKKIFFD
-716 KVSIDIDVFNDCLMK
+716 KVKIDIDTFNDCLMK
-731 IQDWDMSYISNKF
+731 VQDWDMTYISNKF
-744 EHIKKVLKWKN
+744 KHIKNVLTWKN
-755 IDGDFYNGHNLIS
+755 MSDDLYNGHSLIS

-774 FEYTFAPNNV
+774 FEYSFQPSNV
-784 KITNGVLISGFLN
+784 KITNGVLISGVLN
-797 KQNLSDSHASIVH
+797 KQTLSDSLVSIVH
-810 KLDKEYGAKVAVDFV
+810 KLDKEYGAKIAVDFV
-825 SYFQFLM
+825 SNFQFII
-832 NHFLIERGFSIGL
+832 NHFLLERGFSIGL
-845 QDCILNNSNSFS
+845 QDCIFGFS
-857 NESKIKS
+857 NTFENNKNNTEQKIKS

-874 GIINTETDQIM
+874 SILNSETDDYIK
-885 REQRINNCLNNATS
+885 EQKINNCLNNATS

-955 LPHYFSNDENYL
+955 LPHYFSNDEHYL
-967 KTNIDPPLE
+967 NISDNNSLE
-976 NKLLEQLFE
+976 IRMLEQLFE
-985 SRGFVTTSYI
+985 SRGFVTSSYI

-1036 DLKISYSGYVTN
+1036 DLKMSYAGFVTN
-1048 AKDNIIQFNY
+1048 AKENIVQFNY
-1058 GDNFDPSTSVKCSN
+1058 GDNFDPSTSVKNSS
-1072 GKTSFINLQ
+1072 GKMNFLNTQ
-1081 NICKKLNEK
+1081 NIAKKLNEK

-1095 TK
+1095 SLN